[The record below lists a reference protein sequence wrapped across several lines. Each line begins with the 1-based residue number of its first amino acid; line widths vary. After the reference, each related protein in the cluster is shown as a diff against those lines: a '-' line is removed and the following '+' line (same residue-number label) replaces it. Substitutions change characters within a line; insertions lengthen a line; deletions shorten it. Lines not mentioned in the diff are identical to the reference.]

1 VTTAPRSIVVSS
13 GVRCA
18 RRAHTSLPTRL
29 RAGRAQE
36 DNQEE
41 LQRVLG
47 VEFAKDEEEE
57 EEEQPAA
64 GARPPR
70 RPPAPAGAS
79 MRSGG
84 PGRCLHAGGLSAT

>member
-1 VTTAPRSIVVSS
+1 VTTAPRSIVGSF

-18 RRAHTSLPTRL
+18 RRACTSPLTRL

-47 VEFAKDEEEE
+47 VEFAQDEEEE

-70 RPPAPAGAS
+70 RPPAPAAAS
-79 MRSGG
+79 MRSGK
-84 PGRCLHAGGLSAT
+84 PCRCLHAGGLSAS